1 MSSLHCW
8 VVSCR
13 TALEKAN
20 VLLSMNHGMA
30 HLDNIWGACGSN
42 RPVKYLTNK
51 VHGNKSVARLINASV
66 IDGGTTAAAP
76 LPFRPRNPA
85 LCGSCPLVTPY
96 YCRLGDLLC
105 YNCML
110 YLFYHFVCMHVYFV
124 FSLFS
129 GLFSFVDF
137 HSVLWYCWLGLLTC
151 KNRLPYNLYCVGGDV
166 KHCTIQSNDGQVLRV
181 TFQLKVTFAHQFIV
195 RLCSYHRICTV
206 YDYIYNI
213 LCDLYYMIIFT
224 V

>member
-137 HSVLWYCWLGLLTC
+137 PSVLWYCWLGLLTC
-151 KNRLPYNLYCVGGDV
+151 KIRLPYNLHCVGGDV
-166 KHCTIQSNDGQVLRV
+166 IHCTIQSNLRIVTVQWISVLLSSRKVLSSSSNFQVLV
-181 TFQLKVTFAHQFIV
+181 L
-195 RLCSYHRICTV
+195 
-206 YDYIYNI
+206 I
-213 LCDLYYMIIFT
+213 LGSSSSRKLSRTDFW
-224 V
+224 